1 MLRAGVMNK
10 NIVSIIGI
18 VAAISIAMGV
28 SIAGGQGGIEFAGMS
43 VLLLFGL
50 VAFSVQWLAF
60 IPAFIFQTEKYYD
73 LIGSMTYIGLALA
86 ALLFSNQQPGSIVI
100 ALMVMIWALRLG
112 SFLFIRVKAVGHD
125 SRFTH
130 IKPDFLQFLMTW
142 TLQGLWVFITFSAGL
157 AALTS
162 GTQHGIDGFVVVG
175 GALWLIGFSIEVIA
189 DKQKSAFRS
198 DPANKSKFIQH
209 GLWARSRHPNYFGE
223 IVLWTGVAVAAI
235 PALEGWQYLTL
246 ISPVFVFVLLTK
258 ISGVRM
264 LEQKAQK
271 TWGNDQSYRSYH
283 EQTPSLW
290 LRLTMPKSR

>member
-1 MLRAGVMNK
+1 MNQ
-10 NIVSIIGI
+10 NIVSVIGI
-18 VAAISIAMGV
+18 VAAITIAAGV
-28 SIAGGQGGIEFAGMS
+28 SIAGGQGGIQLAGIS

-60 IPAFIFQTEKYYD
+60 IPAFVFQTEKYYD

-86 ALLFSNQQPGSIVI
+86 ALLLSDQQPGSIVI

-112 SFLFIRVKAVGHD
+112 SFLFIRVRAAGHD
-125 SRFTH
+125 SRFKS

-142 TLQGLWVFITFSAGL
+142 TLQGLWVFITFAAGL
-157 AALTS
+157 TALTS
-162 GTQHGIDGFVVVG
+162 GAQHSIDGFVIVG
-175 GALWLIGFSIEVIA
+175 TTLWLIGFSIEVIA

-198 DPANKSKFIQH
+198 DPANQNKFIKH

-246 ISPVFVFVLLTK
+246 ISPVFVFILLTK

-264 LEQKAQK
+264 LEHKAQRM
-271 TWGNDQSYRSYH
+271 WGNDQSYQSYY

-290 LRLTMPKSR
+290 ISLTMPKSR

>member
-1 MLRAGVMNK
+1 MNQ
-10 NIVSIIGI
+10 NIVSVIGI
-18 VAAISIAMGV
+18 VAAVTIATGV
-28 SIAGGQGGIEFAGMS
+28 SIAGGQGGIQLAGIS

-60 IPAFIFQTEKYYD
+60 IPAFVFQTEKYYD

-86 ALLFSNQQPGSIVI
+86 ALLLSDQQPGSIVI

-112 SFLFIRVKAVGHD
+112 SFLFIRVRAAGHD
-125 SRFTH
+125 SRFKS

-142 TLQGLWVFITFSAGL
+142 TLQGLWVFITFAAGL
-157 AALTS
+157 TALTS
-162 GTQHGIDGFVVVG
+162 GAQHSIDGFVIVG
-175 GALWLIGFSIEVIA
+175 TTLWLIGFSIEVIA

-198 DPANKSKFIQH
+198 DPANQNKFIKH

-246 ISPVFVFVLLTK
+246 ISPVFVFILLTK

-264 LEQKAQK
+264 LEHKAQRM
-271 TWGNDQSYRSYH
+271 WGNDQSYQSYY

-290 LRLTMPKSR
+290 ISLTMPKSR